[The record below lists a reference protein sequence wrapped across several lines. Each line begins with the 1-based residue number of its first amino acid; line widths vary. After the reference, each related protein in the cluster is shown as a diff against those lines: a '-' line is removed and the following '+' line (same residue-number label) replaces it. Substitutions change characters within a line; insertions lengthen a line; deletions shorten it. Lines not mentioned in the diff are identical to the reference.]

1 MKLEIDEIFIKK
13 LNKKRNMKILFILD
27 LYKPHI
33 WWVEILFDN
42 IITRLSKEWNE
53 IVVLTSKYD
62 EKLAKYEKDWNI
74 EIYRVGNNRY
84 DFMFYS
90 IFKWISLAKSVD
102 IIHTTTYNSAIPASI
117 IWLFSGKK
125 VVLTVHEI
133 FGQLWYKFMWIKWF
147 FFKIFESLIFKF
159 SFYKFV
165 CVSNY
170 TKNSLRIHFWL
181 DSNKLVTIYNWI
193 DYNFWNRDNFDIE
206 EYSQIRKDL
215 WLTNNFVWLF
225 YGRPG
230 ISKWL
235 EYYIKAIPEI
245 VKVIPD
251 FKALLVVPHSSNNPI
266 TRIENLI
273 DDLQIRDNIVL
284 IPWIS
289 NLELPK
295 YILLSDFVIIPSL
308 VEWFGFAVAEVSSLW
323 QNLIT
328 TEVAAIPE
336 VASWNVNFIEAW
348 NISDI
353 VKKVIDFKNNK
364 FKQIT
369 RKEFLW
375 EDNIEKTLDIY
386 KEVLK

>member
-1 MKLEIDEIFIKK
+1 
-13 LNKKRNMKILFILD
+13 MKILFILD

-33 WWVEILFDN
+33 WGVEILFEN
-42 IITRLSKEWNE
+42 IISRLAKQWNE

-62 EKLAKYEKDWNI
+62 KKLLNYERNWNI
-74 EIYRVGNNRY
+74 EIYRIGHNRY

-90 IFKWISLAKSVD
+90 IFTWVKLAKSCD
-102 IIHTTTYNSAIPASI
+102 IIHTTTYNSAIPSSL
-117 IWLFSGKK
+117 IWLLSNKK

-133 FGQLWYKFMWIKWF
+133 FGQLWYKFMGIKGF

-159 SFYKFV
+159 PFNKYI

-181 DSNKLVTIYNWI
+181 DDYKLITIYNWI
-193 DYNFWNRDNFDIE
+193 DYDFWNKDNFDIE

-215 WLTNNFVWLF
+215 WLTNNYVWLF

-266 TRIENLI
+266 TKIENLI

-336 VASWNVNFIEAW
+336 VACWNVNFIEAW

-386 KEVLK
+386 KEVLWK

>member
-1 MKLEIDEIFIKK
+1 
-13 LNKKRNMKILFILD
+13 MKILFILD

-33 WWVEILFDN
+33 WGVEILFDN
-42 IITRLSKEWNE
+42 IISRLAREWNE

-62 EKLAKYEKDWNI
+62 KTLENYEKDWNI

-90 IFKWISLAKSVD
+90 ILTGIRLAKNCD
-102 IIHTTTYNSAIPASI
+102 IIHTTTYNSAIPSSL
-117 IWLFSGKK
+117 IWFFSGKK

-159 SFYKFV
+159 PFDKFV

-181 DSNKLVTIYNWI
+181 DDNKLVTIYNWI

-215 WLTNNFVWLF
+215 WLVNNYVGLF

-245 VKVIPD
+245 VKAIPE

-273 DDLQIRDNIVL
+273 DDLKIRDNIVL
-284 IPWIS
+284 IPGIS
-289 NLELPK
+289 NKELPK

-308 VEWFGFAVAEVSSLW
+308 VEWFGFAVAEVSALG

-336 VASWNVNFIEAW
+336 VASGNINFIEAAS
-348 NISDI
+348 IADI
-353 VKKVIDFKNNK
+353 VKKVIDFKNWK
-364 FKQIT
+364 FKKIT

-375 EDNIEKTLDIY
+375 EDNIEKTLDVY
-386 KEVLK
+386 KEILWKND